1 METVLLHKSAF
12 LYVTSIFRLSSF
24 VFANALLTGI
34 TKTFVPFYSSFPEI
48 FRNFAAQI
56 NDQSIKKMNIF
67 WDTIAHYNAGTWI
80 YQVIIT
86 LTGIFLT
93 YSLFK
98 SPTKKIKVAMKLYL
112 IFLNVWIAAVYYMIY
127 CEPRSYNSSLAGFW
141 GIMALF
147 WIYDLKVN
155 YTPFERT
162 HKHTTLAV
170 LLCTLPLAYP
180 LFSIIRGMSFPMM
193 TSPVMPCSIAVFTI
207 GLLLAFS
214 KRVNIFLVMFL
225 CHWALIGFTKTYFFH
240 IPEDFLLAS
249 SAVPG
254 LYLFF
259 KEYTASHLHTSTHF
273 RARMIN
279 LALIIACG
287 AIGVLFMISMVCE
300 LAQEQALSK

>member
-1 METVLLHKSAF
+1 
-12 LYVTSIFRLSSF
+12 
-24 VFANALLTGI
+24 
-34 TKTFVPFYSSFPEI
+34 
-48 FRNFAAQI
+48 
-56 NDQSIKKMNIF
+56 
-67 WDTIAHYNAGTWI
+67 
-80 YQVIIT
+80 
-86 LTGIFLT
+86 
-93 YSLFK
+93 
-98 SPTKKIKVAMKLYL
+98 MKLYL

-127 CEPRSYNSSLAGFW
+127 CEPRSYNSDLAGFW
-141 GIMALF
+141 GIMAIF

-155 YTPFERT
+155 YTPVDRT
-162 HKHTTLAV
+162 HNQTALAV
-170 LLCTLPLAYP
+170 LLCMLPLAYP

-193 TSPVMPCSIAVFTI
+193 TSPVMPCSVAVFTI

-259 KEYTASHLHTSTHF
+259 KEYTASHLHTSTLF

>member
-1 METVLLHKSAF
+1 
-12 LYVTSIFRLSSF
+12 
-24 VFANALLTGI
+24 
-34 TKTFVPFYSSFPEI
+34 
-48 FRNFAAQI
+48 
-56 NDQSIKKMNIF
+56 
-67 WDTIAHYNAGTWI
+67 
-80 YQVIIT
+80 
-86 LTGIFLT
+86 
-93 YSLFK
+93 
-98 SPTKKIKVAMKLYL
+98 MKLYL
-112 IFLNVWIAAVYYMIY
+112 IFLNVWIASVYYMIH
-127 CEPRSYNSSLAGFW
+127 CEPRSYNNALAGFW
-141 GIMALF
+141 GIMAIF

-155 YTPFERT
+155 DTPFDRT
-162 HKHTTLAV
+162 HKHTALAV
-170 LLCTLPLAYP
+170 LLCMLPLAYP

-259 KEYTASHLHTSTHF
+259 KEYTASHLHTSTLF